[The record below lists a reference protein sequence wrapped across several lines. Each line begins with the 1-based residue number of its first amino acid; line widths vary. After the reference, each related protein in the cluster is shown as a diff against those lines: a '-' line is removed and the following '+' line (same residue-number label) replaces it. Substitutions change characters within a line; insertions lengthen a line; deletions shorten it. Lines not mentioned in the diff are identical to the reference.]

1 MEAPKT
7 IDAFVYLIDQ
17 TLFEVKDLLSSIEY
31 DELREYDQFVPAY
44 QTLMEQ
50 LAQLKKTV
58 TDGSHPFADGADLA
72 FYELA
77 KQNRRSMPYYAM
89 FEALNVA
96 HHAGV
101 E

>member
-7 IDAFVYLIDQ
+7 VNAFVDLIEQ
-17 TLFEVKDLLSSIEY
+17 AIFEVKDLLSSIEY
-31 DELREYDQFVPAY
+31 DELREYDEFVPAY
-44 QTLMEQ
+44 QTLIEQ
-50 LAQLKKTV
+50 LAQLKRAV
-58 TDGSHPFADGADLA
+58 TEGGHLFADGTDLA

-77 KQNRRSMPYYAM
+77 KQNRRSMPYYTM

>member
-7 IDAFVYLIDQ
+7 VDAFVDLIEQ
-17 TLFEVKDLLSSIEY
+17 TIFEVKDLMSSIEY
-31 DELREYDQFVPAY
+31 DELREYDEFMPAY
-44 QTLMEQ
+44 KTLIEQ
-50 LAQLKKTV
+50 LLQFKKEV
-58 TDGSHPFADGADLA
+58 TEGSHSFANGTDLA

-77 KQNRRSMPYYAM
+77 KQNRRSMPYYMM
-89 FEALNVA
+89 FEALNKA